1 MTVVSTSEQHVG
13 LLIAGGI
20 GEVEDEFLYN
30 NNGVFIL
37 R

>member
-20 GEVEDEFLYN
+20 GEVANEFLSN
-30 NNGVFIL
+30 KNGVFIL